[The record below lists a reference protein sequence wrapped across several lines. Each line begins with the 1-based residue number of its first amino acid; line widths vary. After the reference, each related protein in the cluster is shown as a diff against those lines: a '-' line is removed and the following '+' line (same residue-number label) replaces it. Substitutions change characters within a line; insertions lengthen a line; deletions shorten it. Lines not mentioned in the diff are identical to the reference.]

1 MSWCMGTL
9 NTENVSGYND
19 LYCHQQCGR
28 DTIDLHQH
36 FLPTEYYK
44 MVSHIVIFNISLYVY

>member
-1 MSWCMGTL
+1 MGTL